1 MSKRTGNTSVSSTGI
16 QSLESKSAVH
26 RPPQASTQ
34 ESTLSFGDLLRKYRL
49 LKKATL
55 PELADL
61 LGVSRNTIINW
72 ESDKT
77 RPDISAI
84 QTLCLHLDIPLYEL
98 FGITGDTKSHL
109 SARETSLLDGYRQ
122 LSTVNQNVVTAMV
135 DKMLEEEQNSCN
147 SYLINNFSLLP
158 LESTPAAAGT
168 GCAFTDAPPEYL
180 FIKKNRYSTN
190 ADALIR
196 VSGASM
202 EPLYHDGDL
211 VYVCYTQ
218 AVEDGD
224 DVICSTADGA
234 VIKRLH
240 NHKLHSL
247 NKNLPFGEKS
257 EDDHVAILGKV
268 LGIASEDEFASD
280 SDVPQ
285 LEELKAA
292 DVRAFKKKYGLL

>member
-1 MSKRTGNTSVSSTGI
+1 MSERTGNVSVSSTGI
-16 QSLESKSAVH
+16 QPLESKVAVH
-26 RPPQASTQ
+26 RPQHASVQ
-34 ESTLSFGDLLRKYRL
+34 EPILSFGDVLRKYRL
-49 LKKATL
+49 IKKTTL

-84 QTLCLHLDIPLYEL
+84 QTLCLYLEIPLYEL
-98 FGITGDTKSHL
+98 FGISEDTKTHL
-109 SARETSLLDGYRQ
+109 STRETSLLDGYRQ

-135 DKMLEEEQNSCN
+135 NKMLEEEQKACN
-147 SYLINNFSLLP
+147 DYLINNFSLLP

-168 GCAFTDAPPEYL
+168 GCAFTDTPPEYL
-180 FIKKNRYSTN
+180 FIKKNRYSAN

-202 EPLYHDGDL
+202 EPRYHDGDL

-240 NHKLHSL
+240 DHKLHSL
-247 NKNLPFGEKS
+247 NKDLPFGKKS

-280 SDVPQ
+280 SDIPQ

>member
-1 MSKRTGNTSVSSTGI
+1 MSKRTGNTYVSSTGI

-34 ESTLSFGDLLRKYRL
+34 ESTLSFGDVLRKYRL

-98 FGITGDTKSHL
+98 FGITGDTKSYL

-135 DKMLEEEQNSCN
+135 DKMLEEEQNACN
-147 SYLINNFSLLP
+147 SYLINNFYLFP

-224 DVICSTADGA
+224 DVICSTVDGA

-240 NHKLHSL
+240 DHKLHSL
-247 NKNLPFGEKS
+247 NKDLSFGEKS

-292 DVRAFKKKYGLL
+292 DVRAFKEKYGLL

>member
-1 MSKRTGNTSVSSTGI
+1 MSKRTGNTYVSSTGI

-34 ESTLSFGDLLRKYRL
+34 ESTLSFGDVLRKYRL

-98 FGITGDTKSHL
+98 FGITGDTKSYL

-135 DKMLEEEQNSCN
+135 DKMLEEEQNACN
-147 SYLINNFSLLP
+147 SYLINNFYLLP

-224 DVICSTADGA
+224 DVICSTVDGA

-240 NHKLHSL
+240 DHKLHSL
-247 NKNLPFGEKS
+247 NKDLSFGEKS

-292 DVRAFKKKYGLL
+292 DVRAFKEKYGLL

>member
-1 MSKRTGNTSVSSTGI
+1 MSKRTGNAYVSSTSI

-26 RPPQASTQ
+26 RPPQASAREQ
-34 ESTLSFGDLLRKYRL
+34 ALSFGDVLRKYRL

-135 DKMLEEEQNSCN
+135 DKMLEEEQNACN
-147 SYLINNFSLLP
+147 SYLS
-158 LESTPAAAGT
+158 
-168 GCAFTDAPPEYL
+168 
-180 FIKKNRYSTN
+180 
-190 ADALIR
+190 
-196 VSGASM
+196 
-202 EPLYHDGDL
+202 
-211 VYVCYTQ
+211 
-218 AVEDGD
+218 
-224 DVICSTADGA
+224 
-234 VIKRLH
+234 
-240 NHKLHSL
+240 
-247 NKNLPFGEKS
+247 
-257 EDDHVAILGKV
+257 
-268 LGIASEDEFASD
+268 
-280 SDVPQ
+280 
-285 LEELKAA
+285 ELKERLLISEQHTA
-292 DVRAFKKKYGLL
+292 RRICGL

>member
-1 MSKRTGNTSVSSTGI
+1 MSKRTGNASVSSTGI

-34 ESTLSFGDLLRKYRL
+34 ESTLSFGDVLRKYRL

-109 SARETSLLDGYRQ
+109 SACETSLLDGYRQ

-135 DKMLEEEQNSCN
+135 DKMLEEEQNACN

-158 LESTPAAAGT
+158 LESTPAAADT

-180 FIKKNRYSTN
+180 FIKKNRYSIN

-202 EPLYHDGDL
+202 EPLYHNGDL

-218 AVEDGD
+218 AVDDGD
-224 DVICSTADGA
+224 DVICSTVDGA

-240 NHKLHSL
+240 DHKLHSL
-247 NKNLPFGEKS
+247 NKDLPFGKKS

-280 SDVPQ
+280 SDIPQ